1 MYALVQIGNKQWISV
16 VHTSVSESGAT
27 AAPVTFNGITPNTNN
42 CDSDGFRYFVC
53 RPGQG
58 VLSDGDI
65 GPTHS
70 VDVSDADQV
79 HRFFVWHRD
88 NGTVTLQF
96 ASAARGFPADL
107 SNVSY
112 VDVYTL
118 SLPSG
123 KIGPPE
129 TTTFI
134 TDFTQGTETTITPQ
148 NCTFSSADNT
158 LTRSVFTLPQDP
170 EDLFVTFRFNSDTDW
185 LFISEIKLCSA
196 DAPPSIS
203 CDPSPTTDPT
213 PPPTPPPPSPTPPT
227 LTLSSP
233 PPTGVVP
240 DLSQPDSVSLTC
252 SVASPATDDYQYQW
266 QWRRRDGAPLSSS
279 DSRFSITHSPN
290 TQSSSTLLIS
300 GLRYSD
306 AGDYMCEVSY
316 GTCPDEVDCSG
327 ITPVTG
333 TISLNL
339 PGITVMSLHKSF
351 LCKCLKQ
358 HLLPKISHSQCQ
370 FW

>member
-1 MYALVQIGNKQWISV
+1 METLDLHTQWMSV
-16 VHTSVSESGAT
+16 VQTRSTGSLYG
-27 AAPVTFNGITPNTNN
+27 
-42 CDSDGFRYFVC
+42 
-53 RPGQG
+53 
-58 VLSDGDI
+58 
-65 GPTHS
+65 
-70 VDVSDADQV
+70 
-79 HRFFVWHRD
+79 
-88 NGTVTLQF
+88 NGTVTLEF

-112 VDVYTL
+112 VEVYTL
-118 SLPSG
+118 SLPSA

-134 TDFTQGTETTITPQ
+134 TDLTLGTETTITPQ
-148 NCTFSSADNT
+148 SCTFSSADNT
-158 LTRSVFTLPQDP
+158 LTRSIFNLTETP
-170 EDLFVTFRFNSDTDW
+170 EDLFVIFRFNESTDW

-196 DAPPSIS
+196 DPPSSIS
-203 CDPSPTTDPT
+203 CDSSPTTDPT
-213 PPPTPPPPSPTPPT
+213 SPPTSPPSSPTPPT

-279 DSRFSITHSPN
+279 DSRFYITHSPN

-306 AGDYMCEVSY
+306 AGDYACEVSY
-316 GTCPDEVDCSG
+316 GTCPDDVDCSG

-333 TISLNL
+333 TIRLNL
-339 PGITVMSLHKSF
+339 PGQLHCVCVCCF
-351 LCKCLKQ
+351 NLTIM
-358 HLLPKISHSQCQ
+358 LLSAEISTLR
-370 FW
+370 

>member
-1 MYALVQIGNKQWISV
+1 MYAIVQIGNKQWIFV
-16 VHTSVSESGAT
+16 VHTSVSENGAT
-27 AAPVTFNGITPNTNN
+27 AAPVTFNGIPPNTTN
-42 CDSDGFRYFVC
+42 CQFVGLRLFLC

-70 VDVSDADQV
+70 VDVSNADQV

-88 NGTVTLQF
+88 NGTVTLEF
-96 ASAARGFPADL
+96 ASAGRGFPADL
-107 SNVSY
+107 SQVSY
-112 VDVYTL
+112 VEVYTL
-118 SLPSG
+118 SLPSA

-129 TTTFI
+129 TSTFI
-134 TDFTQGTETTITPQ
+134 TDFAQGTETTITPQ
-148 NCTFSSADNT
+148 SCTFSSADNT
-158 LTRSVFTLPQDP
+158 LTRSIFTLPQNP
-170 EDLFVTFRFNSDTDW
+170 EDLFVTFSFNSDTDW

-213 PPPTPPPPSPTPPT
+213 SPPTSPPPSPTPPT

-306 AGDYMCEVSY
+306 AGDYACEVSY

-339 PGITVMSLHKSF
+339 PGQLH
-351 LCKCLKQ
+351 CVCV
-358 HLLPKISHSQCQ
+358 LLQPYNRVSECRVKGLYQL
-370 FW
+370 

>member
-1 MYALVQIGNKQWISV
+1 MYAIVQIGNKQWISV
-16 VHTSVSESGAT
+16 VHTSVSENGAT
-27 AAPVTFNGITPNTNN
+27 AAPVTFNGITPNTDN
-42 CDSDGFRYFVC
+42 CQFEGLRFFLC

-88 NGTVTLQF
+88 NGTVTLEF
-96 ASAARGFPADL
+96 ASAARGFFGDL

-112 VDVYTL
+112 VEVYTL
-118 SLPSG
+118 SLPSA

-129 TTTFI
+129 TSTFN
-134 TDFTQGTETTITPQ
+134 TDFNRGAGVEIPITPQ
-148 NCTFSSADNT
+148 SCTFSSADNT
-158 LTRSVFTLPQDP
+158 LTRSIFNLTETP
-170 EDLFVTFRFNSDTDW
+170 EDLFISFIFNSDTDW

-196 DAPPSIS
+196 DPPPSIS
-203 CDPSPTTDPT
+203 CDSSPTTDPT
-213 PPPTPPPPSPTPPT
+213 PPPTSPPPSPTPPT

-290 TQSSSTLLIS
+290 AQSSSTLLIS

-306 AGDYMCEVSY
+306 EGDYMCEVSY

-339 PGITVMSLHKSF
+339 PGIT
-351 LCKCLKQ
+351 Q
-358 HLLPKISHSQCQ
+358 
-370 FW
+370 

>member
-1 MYALVQIGNKQWISV
+1 M
-16 VHTSVSESGAT
+16 
-27 AAPVTFNGITPNTNN
+27 
-42 CDSDGFRYFVC
+42 
-53 RPGQG
+53 
-58 VLSDGDI
+58 LSDGDI

-88 NGTVTLQF
+88 NGTVRLEF

-107 SNVSY
+107 SQVSY
-112 VDVYTL
+112 VEVYTL
-118 SLPSG
+118 SLPSA
-123 KIGPPE
+123 KIGPPR
-129 TTTFI
+129 TTTFT
-134 TDFTQGTETTITPQ
+134 TDFSSGVETPITPQ
-148 NCTFSSADNT
+148 SCTFSSADNT
-158 LTRSVFTLPQDP
+158 RTRSIFTLPQNP
-170 EDLFVTFRFNSDTDW
+170 EDLLIKFIFNSDTDW

-196 DAPPSIS
+196 DPPSYFS
-203 CDPSPTTDPT
+203 CDSSPTTDPT
-213 PPPTPPPPSPTPPT
+213 PPPTSPPPSPTPPT

-240 DLSQPDSVSLTC
+240 GLSQPDSVSLTC

-266 QWRRRDGAPLSSS
+266 QWRRDGAPLSSS

-316 GTCPDEVDCSG
+316 VTCPDEVDCSG

-333 TISLNL
+333 TILLNL
-339 PGITVMSLHKSF
+339 PGI
-351 LCKCLKQ
+351 
-358 HLLPKISHSQCQ
+358 
-370 FW
+370 

>member
-1 MYALVQIGNKQWISV
+1 MYAIVQIGNKQWISV
-16 VHTSVSESGAT
+16 VHTSVSESAST
-27 AAPVTFNGITPNTNN
+27 ASPVTFNGIPPNTTN
-42 CDSDGFRYFVC
+42 CESDGFRFFAC
-53 RPGQG
+53 EPGQG

-88 NGTVTLQF
+88 NGTVILEF
-96 ASAARGFPADL
+96 ASPARGFPADL

-170 EDLFVTFRFNSDTDW
+170 EDLFVTFSFNSDTDW
-185 LFISEIKLCSA
+185 LFVSEIKLCSA
-196 DAPPSIS
+196 DPPSSIS
-203 CDPSPTTDPT
+203 CDSSPTTDPT
-213 PPPTPPPPSPTPPT
+213 PLPTHLPPSPTPPT

-279 DSRFSITHSPN
+279 DSQFSITHSPN

-306 AGDYMCEVSY
+306 EGDYVCEVSY

-333 TISLNL
+333 TIRLNL
-339 PGITVMSLHKSF
+339 PGIT
-351 LCKCLKQ
+351 Q
-358 HLLPKISHSQCQ
+358 
-370 FW
+370 

>member
-1 MYALVQIGNKQWISV
+1 M
-16 VHTSVSESGAT
+16 
-27 AAPVTFNGITPNTNN
+27 
-42 CDSDGFRYFVC
+42 
-53 RPGQG
+53 
-58 VLSDGDI
+58 LSDGDI

-88 NGTVTLQF
+88 NGTVILEF
-96 ASAARGFPADL
+96 ASRGYPADL

-112 VDVYTL
+112 VEVYTL
-118 SLPSG
+118 SLPSA

-129 TTTFI
+129 TSTFN
-134 TDFTQGTETTITPQ
+134 TDLTQGTETTITPQ
-148 NCTFSSADNT
+148 SYTFSSADNT
-158 LTRSVFTLPQDP
+158 LTRSIFNLTETP
-170 EDLFVTFRFNSDTDW
+170 EDLFVTFRFNESTDW

-196 DAPPSIS
+196 DPIS
-203 CDPSPTTDPT
+203 SPTTDPT
-213 PPPTPPPPSPTPPT
+213 TPPTSPPPTPPPPT
-227 LTLSSP
+227 LTLSSL

-333 TISLNL
+333 TIRLNL
-339 PGITVMSLHKSF
+339 PGRTH
-351 LCKCLKQ
+351 
-358 HLLPKISHSQCQ
+358 
-370 FW
+370 

>member
-1 MYALVQIGNKQWISV
+1 M
-16 VHTSVSESGAT
+16 
-27 AAPVTFNGITPNTNN
+27 
-42 CDSDGFRYFVC
+42 
-53 RPGQG
+53 
-58 VLSDGDI
+58 LSDGDI

-88 NGTVTLQF
+88 NGRVTLQF
-96 ASAARGFPADL
+96 ASAARRFPADL

-112 VDVYTL
+112 IEVYTL
-118 SLPSG
+118 SLPSA

-129 TTTFI
+129 TSTFN
-134 TDFTQGTETTITPQ
+134 TDFNRGAGVEIPITPQ
-148 NCTFSSADNT
+148 SCTFSSADNT
-158 LTRSVFTLPQDP
+158 LTRSIFTLLQNP

-196 DAPPSIS
+196 DHPSSIS

-213 PPPTPPPPSPTPPT
+213 TPPTSPPPSPTPPT

-252 SVASPATDDYQYQW
+252 SVASPATDGYQYQW

-333 TISLNL
+333 TIRLNL
-339 PGITVMSLHKSF
+339 PGQLHCVCVCVLFQPYNHVIECRDINSKIAYAH
-351 LCKCLKQ
+351 C
-358 HLLPKISHSQCQ
+358 ISHVLQCL
-370 FW
+370 

>member
-1 MYALVQIGNKQWISV
+1 MYAIVQIGNKQWTFVFV
-16 VHTSVSESGAT
+16 VHASVSESSST
-27 AAPVTFNGITPNTNN
+27 AAPVTFNGIPPNTTD
-42 CDSDGFRYFVC
+42 CQFLGLRFFLC
-53 RPGQG
+53 GPGQG

-88 NGTVTLQF
+88 NGTVRLEF
-96 ASAARGFPADL
+96 ASVARGYPADL
-107 SNVSY
+107 SQVSY
-112 VDVYTL
+112 VEVYTL
-118 SLPSG
+118 SLPSA

-134 TDFTQGTETTITPQ
+134 TDFTQGTEIPITPQ
-148 NCTFSSADNT
+148 SCNFSSADNT
-158 LTRSVFTLPQDP
+158 LTRSVFNLTETPN
-170 EDLFVTFRFNSDTDW
+170 DLFVTFRFNESTDW

-196 DAPPSIS
+196 DPPSSIS
-203 CDPSPTTDPT
+203 CDSSPTTDPT
-213 PPPTPPPPSPTPPT
+213 PPPTPPPPSPIPPT

-266 QWRRRDGAPLSSS
+266 QWRRRDGAPLSST

-290 TQSSSTLLIS
+290 TQSSSTLLIF

-333 TISLNL
+333 TIRLNL
-339 PGITVMSLHKSF
+339 PGELHYVCVCVAST
-351 LCKCLKQ
+351 LQSCY
-358 HLLPKISHSQCQ
+358 
-370 FW
+370 